1 MFPDEDNKDYARWN
15 DFDCPLDNQ
24 TNCPFASHM
33 RKTRG
38 RGMIND
44 RDVFDI
50 MRRGISYGPEV
61 GPYEKKNSKTILD
74 RGLIFT
80 CYQSSLSNGFQFIKH
95 RKSGSIQN
103 ILWPCWLSNFQGWI
117 NPDTFPA
124 DKTDFTGGMNPGQ
137 DAIVGQSVKGAFEED
152 DKILYTSIYDGNKQ
166 HNKVT
171 FEPFVRA
178 NGGDYLI
185 TPSLKLFGDFS
196 VAPAV

>member
-1 MFPDEDNKDYARWN
+1 
-15 DFDCPLDNQ
+15 
-24 TNCPFASHM
+24 
-33 RKTRG
+33 
-38 RGMIND
+38 
-44 RDVFDI
+44 

-95 RKSGSIQN
+95 R
-103 ILWPCWLSNFQGWI
+103 WI